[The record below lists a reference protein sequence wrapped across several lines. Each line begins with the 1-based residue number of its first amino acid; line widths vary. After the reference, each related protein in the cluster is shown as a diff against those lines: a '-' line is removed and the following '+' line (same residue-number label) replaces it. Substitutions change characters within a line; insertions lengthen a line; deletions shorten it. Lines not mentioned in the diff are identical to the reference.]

1 MRHRRCR
8 GEEDR
13 RFLNESSWPIAR
25 LLGAVHLLLFLALST
40 TVLSA
45 VRQGGMIMGTVVDT
59 RAAPVAHATVRLS
72 LDAREPDRETQSSDA
87 GEFAFSNVAPGPFQL
102 SVTAPGFSVR
112 TMTGELRASEELKL
126 PLTTLAVAAF
136 DTAVIVTPTQAEV
149 AQAQVKEEEKQRII
163 GIFPNYFVNYDADAA
178 PLNVSQKFELT
189 WKGFVDPVA
198 FVSTAVGAAIDQARH
213 LNKGFGQGASGY
225 LKRYGASYADFAT
238 ERVIGKVLMPTLF
251 KQDPRY
257 FYKGTGSKRAR
268 FFYAVSRSVICRGD
282 NKEPQVCYSSLISH
296 IGADVLTN
304 YYYPPI
310 DRDSARQVF
319 ETTAIGIGGRA
330 VENLFQEFIARKLT
344 AKKR

>member
-1 MRHRRCR
+1 MRHPQS
-8 GEEDR
+8 
-13 RFLNESSWPIAR
+13 F
-25 LLGAVHLLLFLALST
+25 HLLLFLALSA

-45 VRQGGMIMGTVVDT
+45 APQAGAIVGMIVDT
-59 RAAPVAHATVRLS
+59 SGTPVAYATVRLS
-72 LDAREPDRETQSSDA
+72 RDTGEPDRETQTSDG
-87 GEFAFSNVAPGPFQL
+87 GEFAFSNVSPGPFQL

-112 TMTGELRASEELKL
+112 TMAGELRATEQLTL
-126 PLTTLAVAAF
+126 PPVTLAVAAF
-136 DTAVIVTPTQAEV
+136 ATAVTVTPTQAEI
-149 AQAQVKEEEKQRII
+149 AQAQIREEEKQRVI

-198 FVSTAVGAAIDQARH
+198 FISTAVGAAIDQARN
-213 LNKGFGQGASGY
+213 LNVGFGRGGSGY

-238 ERVIGKVLMPTLF
+238 ERVIDKVLMPTLF

-257 FYKGTGSKRAR
+257 FYKGTGPVRGR

-282 NKEPQVCYSSLISH
+282 NKRAQVCYSSLISH

-310 DRDSARQVF
+310 DRDSTRQIF

-344 AKKR
+344 PKKHGAPDL

>member
-1 MRHRRCR
+1 MGHRRWR

-13 RFLNESSWPIAR
+13 PFPNERSRPIAR
-25 LLGAVHLLLFLALST
+25 LLAGVYLLLFLILST
-40 TVLSA
+40 SVLSA
-45 VRQGGMIMGTVVDT
+45 ARQDGTIVGTVVDT
-59 RAAPVAHATVRLS
+59 SAAPVAHATVRLS
-72 LDAREPDRETQSSDA
+72 LNAREPDRETQSSD
-87 GEFAFSNVAPGPFQL
+87 GGDFTFWNVPPGAFQL

-112 TMTGELRASEELKL
+112 TISGELRASEELKL
-126 PLTTLAVAAF
+126 PPTTLAVAAF
-136 DTAVIVTPTQAEV
+136 DTGVIVTPTQEQVAE
-149 AQAQVKEEEKQRII
+149 AQIKEEEKQRII

-189 WKGFVDPVA
+189 WKGFVDPTA
-198 FVSTAVGAAIDQARH
+198 FISTAVGAAIDQARH
-213 LNKGFGQGASGY
+213 LNKGFGPGASGY

-251 KQDPRY
+251 RQDPRY
-257 FYKGTGSKRAR
+257 FYKGTGGVAGR
-268 FFYAVSRSVICRGD
+268 FWYAASRSVICRGD

-310 DRDSARQVF
+310 DRDSTRQIF

-330 VENLFQEFIARKLT
+330 VGNLFQEFVARKLSR
-344 AKKR
+344 KKP